1 MLSQLTIADDGI
13 FHVFSFMRIFACAI
27 FFLDLIFGSIIKPDY
42 NLTLTWWLDFIS
54 AVSMIPFENIDFD
67 MGTNDVDTNYL
78 VTLKTFKLARATRLL
93 KMVRVFVHSSRLPL
107 RLTFV
112 LRLSSSLST

>member
-1 MLSQLTIADDGI
+1 MIADDAI
-13 FHVFSFMRIFACAI
+13 LYLFSSMRISTCVI
-27 FFLDLIFGSIIKPDY
+27 FFLDLIVGSIVKLNY
-42 NLTLTWWLDFIS
+42 CLTLTWWLDFIS

-93 KMVRVFVHSSRLPL
+93 KMVRVFVHSSRLPACL
-107 RLTFV
+107 PACLTD
-112 LRLSSSLST
+112 